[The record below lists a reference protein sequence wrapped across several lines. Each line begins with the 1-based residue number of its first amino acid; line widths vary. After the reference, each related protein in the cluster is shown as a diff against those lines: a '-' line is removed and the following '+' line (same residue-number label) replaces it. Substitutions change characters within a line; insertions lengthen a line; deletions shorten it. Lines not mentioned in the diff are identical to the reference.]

1 MTLLVDGQTAGS
13 AAITVAILTVDS
25 GGHITTQPRLSLA
38 SPLHGGTPEVSVEVP
53 LARGRHQMRLAAVT
67 ADGTAAGLVLSEV
80 EIVEPGREVLMAPP
94 VLLDHRG
101 GVHPTVERSF
111 QPGQPLA
118 FQVEVAGRPVE
129 RKVVAVRGGL
139 LDVTG
144 AEVRGVQAVLDAGE
158 RPDTV
163 RATAVVPTV
172 GLPSGDY
179 TLVVEA
185 RTEGRD
191 RVVKNAIPI
200 RLGAEV
206 NR

>member
-1 MTLLVDGQTAGS
+1 MDEAGR
-13 AAITVAILTVDS
+13 A
-25 GGHITTQPRLSLA
+25 
-38 SPLHGGTPEVSVEVP
+38 VSD
-53 LARGRHQMRLAAVT
+53 L
-67 ADGTAAGLVLSEV
+67 AAGLVLSEV
-80 EIVEPGREVLMAPP
+80 ETVEPGREVLMAPP

-101 GVHPTVERSF
+101 GVHPTVVRSF
-111 QPGQPLA
+111 QPGHPLA

-129 RKVVAVRGGL
+129 RKVVAVHAGL
-139 LDVTG
+139 LDANG

-185 RTEGRD
+185 RAEGRD

-200 RLGAEV
+200 RLGPEG